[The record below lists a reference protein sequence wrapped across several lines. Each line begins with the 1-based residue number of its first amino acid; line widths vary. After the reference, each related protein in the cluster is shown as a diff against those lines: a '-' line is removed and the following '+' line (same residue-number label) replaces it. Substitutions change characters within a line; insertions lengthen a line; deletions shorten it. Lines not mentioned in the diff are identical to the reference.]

1 MPELTDREALAGWI
15 QPQHLDAETIS
26 TYRASFSSHPARM
39 VVIPGFLHDDVADR
53 LSRFLLN
60 EAEYHAEYGIYSV
73 EGAVPEE
80 RYLAAD
86 DSDRFFRL
94 HRLAGIPEQHRFSM
108 NALTYLQLRDA
119 FQQPAF
125 EAYFEELTGLEL
137 GASDDFGVH
146 SMRTGDYLRAHADD
160 NKERA
165 VALVMYLTP
174 GWSPGFGGSLHM
186 SHPDGGETRVDADF
200 NSIVIFDVL
209 AGTSHSVAPVEASSG
224 ELPRVTIGGWY
235 HRPDRG

>member
-1 MPELTDREALAGWI
+1 MPELTDRETLAGWI
-15 QPQHLDAETIS
+15 QPKHLEADMIS

-39 VVIPGFLHDDVADR
+39 VVIPGFLRDDVADR

-73 EGAVPEE
+73 EGAFAEE
-80 RYLAAD
+80 RYLAAG

-160 NKERA
+160 TVSAYCFGACRITPTHRRGRCSSPRIA
-165 VALVMYLTP
+165 THWVVPWQPVALHRSARKTP
-174 GWSPGFGGSLHM
+174 GRW
-186 SHPDGGETRVDADF
+186 R
-200 NSIVIFDVL
+200 
-209 AGTSHSVAPVEASSG
+209 
-224 ELPRVTIGGWY
+224 
-235 HRPDRG
+235 RG